1 MLASLAV
8 GGIISSVR
16 TVAVI
21 NQKGGVGKTTTAA
34 NLGAAIG
41 QAGYDICLLDLD
53 PQAHLTLH
61 FGIEP
66 GAPALSSYD
75 VMTQDKP
82 LAPATMMVKPHVWV
96 VPSVIDLAAAEIELV
111 STVGREQIL
120 RDRLEEAPLPYD
132 VVMIDCP
139 PSLGLLTLN
148 ALAAADE
155 VVIPLQP
162 HFLALQ
168 GLGKLLETVSLVQ
181 RRINPRLRVSGVVM
195 CMYERNTR
203 LANEVLA
210 DLREFFT
217 QARDTRLPW
226 SHARIFDTVIRRNIK
241 LAECPSFGRTIF
253 DYEPG
258 SNGAKDYLRLAME
271 FLEGMGPPQAKTAAS
286 ASSPASVVVPS
297 VKFRPPPPPGAG
309 DDEEDEEEDESSS
322 AEPAP
327 LVDAEPA
334 SSDVQA
340 DTVPPGGEDVE
351 NPSSQP
357 APLADAESAPSE
369 VQGDAAPPGGEDVEN
384 PSSQPAPRVDAS
396 APTGI
401 LAVRLHGAPASLPT
415 PEDGDQPRLPAGAA
429 RPGDLGGT
437 YAPHA
442 PMGGRA
448 ERDVSAGVLSVR
460 LHGLADPPMSDP
472 ADPGDQGPQAL

>member
-1 MLASLAV
+1 MLASIVL
-8 GGIISSVR
+8 GGIISFVR

-226 SHARIFDTVIRRNIK
+226 SSARIFDTVIRRNIK

-253 DYEPG
+253 DYEPA

-271 FLEGMGPPQAKTAAS
+271 FLEGMGPPQAKAAAS
-286 ASSPASVVVPS
+286 ASSSPASVVVPT
-297 VKFRPPPPPGAG
+297 VKFRPPPPPGDG
-309 DDEEDEEEDESSS
+309 DDEEDEEDGDESPS

-327 LVDAEPA
+327 HVDADSPSA
-334 SSDVQA
+334 AVQA
-340 DTVPPGGEDVE
+340 EAEMPGSGVV
-351 NPSSQP
+351 
-357 APLADAESAPSE
+357 ESASA
-369 VQGDAAPPGGEDVEN
+369 G
-384 PSSQPAPRVDAS
+384 PAPRVDAESPPADVQAETS
-396 APTGI
+396 APAGI
-401 LAVRLHGAPASLPT
+401 LAVRLHGAPASPSA
-415 PEDGDQPRLPAGAA
+415 PEKSDQPRTPTGAA
-429 RPGDLGGT
+429 QGGELGGT

-448 ERDVSAGVLSVR
+448 ERDLSAGVLPVR
-460 LHGLADPPMSDP
+460 LHGPVEPPVCDP
-472 ADPGDQGPQAL
+472 AAGPGDQGPQAL